1 MRIFV
6 DIDNTICDTIGTH
19 YVNVTPRLDKI
30 AVVNKLYDEGHYIVY
45 WTARGTVSG
54 IDYTELTTNQLN
66 SWGAKYHEVI
76 LKKPAYDIFVDD
88 KALTTIDQLKDL
100 FNL

>member
-6 DIDNTICDTIGTH
+6 DIDNTICDTIGTQ
-19 YVNVTPRLDKI
+19 YVNATPRLDKI
-30 AVVNKLYDEGHYIVY
+30 TVVNKLFNDGHYIVY

-54 IDYTELTTNQLN
+54 IDFTELTTNQLN
-66 SWGAKYHEVI
+66 SWGVKYHEI
-76 LKKPAYDIFVDD
+76 RLKKPTYDIFVDD
-88 KALTTIDQLKDL
+88 KALTNIDQLKDL